1 MKFDAK
7 EIRFRASGVH
17 HIMTNLETITEKQLI
32 TLAELALKEKR
43 TALQNETMLELIA
56 KRDVKPELPTGAITH
71 LWDIYDY
78 YVYGIK
84 EDISGKEIDKG
95 NLCEQDV
102 LGLLSSAMGIFI
114 PKNKKHFE
122 NEWIGGTPDAIVND
136 IVPDTKASWNLRTFR
151 KAEMIPAYEWQL
163 HSYMWLTGAKKGL
176 LVYGLVDTPEELIQ
190 DEIRRQTFYKGI
202 IDDSSPEAIAIEKQ
216 IRLNMTFSDRIPE
229 KNRLK
234 TFAIDRDQKKIDQ
247 IKMRVE
253 MCWAKL
259 EKLHKIEN
267 EYLPEILKA

>member
-1 MKFDAK
+1 MTFDAK
-7 EIRFRASGVH
+7 QIKFRASGVH
-17 HIMTNLETITEKQLI
+17 HIMTNLQTITEKQLI
-32 TLAELALKEKR
+32 ELAELAAKEKR
-43 TALQNETMLELIA
+43 TALQNETMAELIV
-56 KRDVKPELPTGAITH
+56 KRDAKPELPTGAITH

-78 YVYGIK
+78 FMYFIR

-95 NLCEQDV
+95 LLCEQDV
-102 LGLLSSAMGIFI
+102 LGLLSSAMGVFI
-114 PKNKKHFE
+114 PKNEKRFE
-122 NEWIGGTPDAIVND
+122 NDWIRGTPDAIIQE

-151 KAEMIPAYEWQL
+151 KAQLIPAYEWQL
-163 HSYMWLTGAKKGL
+163 HSYMWLTGSKKGL

-202 IDDSSPEAIAIEKQ
+202 IDDTSPEAAKIEMQ
-216 IRLNMTFSDRIPE
+216 IRLNMTFSDRINP

-234 TFAIDRDQKKIDQ
+234 TFAIDRDEKKIDQ

-259 EKLHKIEN
+259 EELHRIES
-267 EYLPEILKA
+267 EYLPEILKS